1 MFGLFSS
8 LTTLLSLDLLV
19 SFSPL
24 RMGVRQSIDATDIG
38 PTLAPRNI
46 HVNHRL
52 EAFADGE
59 QSGVSVVA
67 VHQQPDA
74 PQDLHRVP
82 CLRLRHGPTVT
93 FAAATQHLPA
103 AFQPKVQYEPRD
115 LAPENSPLAPLLV
128 SVSPPLSHA
137 ALKLERRRQHTRIE
151 LDLQTKVARAV
162 VRRVHKRP
170 KQIQLVEVEVLH
182 DATVG
187 KGVRGG
193 GDQRREFNVEL
204 AAGRAE
210 GVQDRDGGVGE
221 LDGEDTVVFAGLVR
235 LEESAAED
243 CEDSGLW
250 GDGGGGGVDLEAVF
264 GREGLEGVVE
274 WRHGCCCFWGA
285 GCWMLAWLVGGKV
298 RSMGICVSVWLCSFK
313 STFAISSEVLSVV
326 SPAVASAT
334 AFALLVL
341 TVEDLSSCR
350 VGVGVR
356 E

>member
-1 MFGLFSS
+1 MK
-8 LTTLLSLDLLV
+8 
-19 SFSPL
+19 
-24 RMGVRQSIDATDIG
+24 I
-38 PTLAPRNI
+38 
-46 HVNHRL
+46 
-52 EAFADGE
+52 
-59 QSGVSVVA
+59 
-67 VHQQPDA
+67 
-74 PQDLHRVP
+74 
-82 CLRLRHGPTVT
+82 
-93 FAAATQHLPA
+93 
-103 AFQPKVQYEPRD
+103 
-115 LAPENSPLAPLLV
+115 
-128 SVSPPLSHA
+128 
-137 ALKLERRRQHTRIE
+137 
-151 LDLQTKVARAV
+151 ARAV
-162 VRRVHKRP
+162 VRTVHKRP

-187 KGVRGG
+187 KGVWGG
-193 GDQRREFNVEL
+193 GDQGRKFNVEL

-235 LEESAAED
+235 LEEFAAED

-264 GREGLEGVVE
+264 GGEGLEGVVE

-298 RSMGICVSVWLCSFK
+298 RSMGICVGVWLCLFK